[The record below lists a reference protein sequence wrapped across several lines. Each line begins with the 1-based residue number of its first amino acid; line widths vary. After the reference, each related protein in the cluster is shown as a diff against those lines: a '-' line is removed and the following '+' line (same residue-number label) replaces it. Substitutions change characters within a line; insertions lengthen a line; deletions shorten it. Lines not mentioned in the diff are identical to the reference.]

1 MVASVEVA
9 VVTVAASE
17 VVAVAVDS
25 VTVVVVVAAVASVT
39 VVAVEVAVALVTVV
53 VVEAVAVAEEVPEAA
68 SVLEPRLPW
77 RLIPD
82 SQESTCLAAKMTF
95 S

>member
-1 MVASVEVA
+1 VASVEVA
-9 VVTVAASE
+9 VVTVVASE

-25 VTVVVVVAAVASVT
+25 VTVVVAVDSVTVVVVEAAVASVT
-39 VVAVEVAVALVTVV
+39 VVA
-53 VVEAVAVAEEVPEAA
+53 VEAVAVAEEVPEAA